1 MLYKRVLYLVN
12 TLLNNSFALVDKLYP
27 NAPRV
32 YMFHDL
38 TLDNVS
44 SSDLYT
50 VSVSNFE
57 NFILNQ
63 IQKSNIAISLSE
75 IIVKDEHNKNT
86 FAITFDDVYDNV
98 FHYAYPIL
106 KKHKIPFAIFVSVSL
121 LNKEGYLSTKQLEL
135 LSKDNMCTIGSHG
148 IDHIFYRDL
157 NTDELNIQFNGS
169 KETLMKL
176 TGKEIFAFAFPY
188 GSFYACSIKSIAKLT
203 KTEYKLGFSTI
214 PVSLKTKF
222 ITGKYFLPRINV
234 TNKYIVSKLSNE

>member
-1 MLYKRVLYLVN
+1 MLNKRFYRLVN
-12 TLLNNSFALVDKLYP
+12 TLLNNSFVLVDKLFP
-27 NAPRV
+27 NAPKV
-32 YMFHDL
+32 FMFHNL
-38 TLDNVS
+38 TMDNGS
-44 SSDLYT
+44 CSDLYT
-50 VSVSNFE
+50 VTVSNFE
-57 NFILNQ
+57 NFIINQ
-63 IQKSNIAISLSE
+63 IQKSNIAINLGK
-75 IIVKDEHNKNT
+75 IKDEEELNKST
-86 FAITFDDVYDNV
+86 FAITFDDVYENV

-169 KETLMKL
+169 KATLMKL